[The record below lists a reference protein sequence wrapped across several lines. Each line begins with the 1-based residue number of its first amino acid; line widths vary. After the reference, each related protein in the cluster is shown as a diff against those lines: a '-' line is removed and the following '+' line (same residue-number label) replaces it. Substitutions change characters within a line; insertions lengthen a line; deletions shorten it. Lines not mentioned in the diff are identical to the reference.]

1 MSRSTASSNLYRR
14 AIGILF
20 GLGLGLLITGC
31 TLNASPERALKSAV
45 SVAKFR
51 RVGGAPKVM
60 TGAAL
65 DAFGTKE
72 GLAAFREKLSKI
84 TSMAPASSSHTT
96 LETRVATTTAMCGG
110 FSARPSRGSRKQ
122 ELLQTTQLA
131 SPATSTTKWR
141 THRTRPESARRIR
154 MAVLTN
160 ARPTRQPPTGKERC
174 RAAGFPTSRP
184 RQDEEG
190 GRLWT
195 GIQRSGFLWGDF
207 HCRIRREIH
216 QYASLMHTGDCVHG
230 NQKGGVN
237 PGGW

>member
-84 TSMAPASSSHTT
+84 TSMAPAQLIAHD
-96 LETRVATTTAMCGG
+96 LGDQGGDHYGDVRRV
-110 FSARPSRGSRKQ
+110 F
-122 ELLQTTQLA
+122 
-131 SPATSTTKWR
+131 STTVSGLTKAGAPANYTAR
-141 THRTRPESARRIR
+141 ITCDVDYEVEDTPYSAGICTPDPNGGPDQCTPDTP
-154 MAVLTN
+154 ASHWEGEV
-160 ARPTRQPPTGKERC
+160 QSC
-174 RAAGFPTSRP
+174 RVSDIAATAG
-184 RQDEEG
+184 
-190 GRLWT
+190 
-195 GIQRSGFLWGDF
+195 
-207 HCRIRREIH
+207 
-216 QYASLMHTGDCVHG
+216 
-230 NQKGGVN
+230 
-237 PGGW
+237 